1 MAGRIKGITV
11 EIGGDTTKLQTAL
24 KGVNSE
30 IKNTQAQLKD
40 VEKLLKLDPGNTE
53 LLTQKQKL
61 LKDAI
66 AETKEKLATLKTAA
80 EQANQ
85 ALANG
90 EITQEQYDA
99 LQREIVETEQKLKE
113 LEAQAKQ
120 AGVALQEIAA
130 KGEKLKTVGDG
141 ITAAGKKFMPATLA
155 ITGLGTAAVKTAAD
169 FESAMSQVQATM
181 GITKD
186 SMSEVHGETVNTMD
200 ALNAIAQK
208 MGAETKFSAIE
219 CGEAL
224 NYLALAGYNT
234 EQMCDTLPTVLN
246 LAAAGGFDLA
256 RASDMVTDAMSAL
269 GMGVNQAD
277 MMVDQMAKTASTTNT
292 SVEQLGEGILKIGAT
307 AKSIKGGTAELNTAL
322 GILANNGIKGAEGGT
337 HLRNVIL
344 ALQSPMDKAADQMS
358 ALGVSTY
365 DAEGNM
371 RSLNDILGDLNRS
384 MDGMTAAEKAN
395 IISTIFNKTDLAAVN
410 ALLASTGDEWDNLQQ
425 AIIDSGGAAQQMAD
439 TQLDNLQ
446 GQLTILK
453 SALEGLAIS
462 MGQLLMPA
470 IKTIVGWLQNFVNW
484 LNSLDDGVKNTIVTV
499 GLIVAAIGPV
509 LIVVGKVISAVG
521 TIMTILPKLASII
534 STVKTA
540 FGALNAVLAANPIIL
555 VIAAIAALV
564 AAFIYLWNNCEEF
577 RQFWI
582 DLWENI
588 KEVAAAVG
596 EWLAQAWQTMGE
608 AITTA
613 WTAICEFF
621 VNVWDGI
628 KNVFTTVVTA
638 ISTFLTNAWNTI
650 STTIATVWNTIQTVT
665 QTVWNAIASFFT
677 AVWTGISN
685 TVTTVIHA
693 ISSFITNAWNTIQS
707 VTQTVWNAI
716 STFFTTIW
724 TAISTTVTTVM
735 TTIST
740 FISTAWN
747 NIKTTVT
754 TIANAIWNAITTA
767 FNNMLSAISG
777 TVNNIR
783 NTIQNGFE
791 SAKNYIVNLASQ
803 AYSWGRDI
811 ISNIVAGIKSMISSV
826 VSAVSNVAST
836 IRSYLHFSVPDKGPL
851 VDFESWMPDFMGGLA
866 EGIRKNKPLIAKA
879 ISGVADVMD
888 MKKALPDMN
897 ANLTA
902 SIGSGVNGGD
912 YGEVKL
918 SQPIMID
925 GKVITTVVS
934 QIQYQRGKA
943 SLRNL
948 GTV

>member
-80 EQANQ
+80 EQAND
-85 ALANG
+85 ALARG
-90 EITQEQYDA
+90 EISQSQYDA

-113 LEAQAKQ
+113 LEAQASKS
-120 AGVALQEIAA
+120 AVALEKIAA
-130 KGEKLKTVGDG
+130 TGTKLQSVGN
-141 ITAAGKKFMPATLA
+141 A
-155 ITGLGTAAVKTAAD
+155 ITGLGKSLAPLSAGVTAVGIAGVKAATDWESAFAGVKKTTDATEEEYEQLAAGIQKMATETASSAEDIAAVAEAAGQLGISKEHLLEFTKTMVMLGDSTNLSADEAAVALARFLNITGESTGNVDKLGAAIVDLGNNFATDEASIVAMSTRLASAGTLAGLTSTDILALSTAMSSVGIQAEAGGTAMTQTLTAIEKAASDAANGSTAALDRIASVAGMTSAD
-169 FESAMSQVQATM
+169 FASAWETRPIEALQAFIAGLGQLDEKGESATLVLDELGMSGVRQSNM
-181 GITKD
+181 LK
-186 SMSEVHGETVNTMD
+186 S
-200 ALNAIAQK
+200 
-208 MGAETKFSAIE
+208 
-219 CGEAL
+219 
-224 NYLALAGYNT
+224 LALASGVLSDAI
-234 EQMCDTLPTVLN
+234 DT
-246 LAAAGGFDLA
+246 
-256 RASDMVTDAMSAL
+256 SS
-269 GMGVNQAD
+269 QAYE
-277 MMVDQMAKTASTTNT
+277 N
-292 SVEQLGEGILKIGAT
+292 
-307 AKSIKGGTAELNTAL
+307 NTAL
-322 GILANNGIKGAEGGT
+322 TDEASKRYETFASQVSQLKEAFKAVAVDIGNILIPILKNLMGV
-337 HLRNVIL
+337 LRNVLDWWNGLSDGTKNFIVQLGSFIAIL
-344 ALQSPMDKAADQMS
+344 S
-358 ALGVSTY
+358 
-365 DAEGNM
+365 
-371 RSLNDILGDLNRS
+371 
-384 MDGMTAAEKAN
+384 
-395 IISTIFNKTDLAAVN
+395 
-410 ALLASTGDEWDNLQQ
+410 
-425 AIIDSGGAAQQMAD
+425 
-439 TQLDNLQ
+439 
-446 GQLTILK
+446 
-453 SALEGLAIS
+453 
-462 MGQLLMPA
+462 
-470 IKTIVGWLQNFVNW
+470 
-484 LNSLDDGVKNTIVTV
+484 
-499 GLIVAAIGPV
+499 PV
-509 LIVVGKVISAVG
+509 LIIGGKIISAVG
-521 TIMTILPKLASII
+521 TVMTILPKLAGII
-534 STVKTA
+534 TTVKTA

-555 VIAAIAALV
+555 IIAAIAALV

-588 KEVAAAVG
+588 KEVASAVG
-596 EWLAQAWQTMGE
+596 EWLAQAWQAMGE

-613 WTAICEFF
+613 WNAICDFF
-621 VNVWDGI
+621 VSVWDGI

-638 ISTFLTNAWNTI
+638 ISTFLTNT
-650 STTIATVWNTIQTVT
+650 
-665 QTVWNAIASFFT
+665 
-677 AVWTGISN
+677 
-685 TVTTVIHA
+685 
-693 ISSFITNAWNTIQS
+693 WNTIQS

-747 NIKTTVT
+747 AIKTTVT

-767 FNNMLSAISG
+767 FNNMLSAITG

-783 NTIQNGFE
+783 GAIQNGFE
-791 SAKNYIVNLASQ
+791 AAKNYITNLASQ

-811 ISNIVAGIKSMISSV
+811 ISNIVSGIKSMISSV

-866 EGIRKNKPLIAKA
+866 EGIERSKFMVRDA
-879 ISGVADVMD
+879 IKDVASVMD

-897 ANLTA
+897 ANLTT
-902 SIGSGVNGGD
+902 SIGNGMNSGD